1 MRSSFLYLT
10 NVLAGLVAEA
20 AAQTVPQP
28 LPEEET
34 EEIVDPIRRY
44 TVELIVFAY
53 GDSVSSGTEIWTE
66 DDPEIDFVEPPIFE
80 RYSEERN
87 FAIDELDDEL
97 TEVEVPDVGRRYMDL
112 ELVLFAED
120 DYTMTEIYDNLLKL
134 EAYEP
139 LLRAGWTQP
148 TYERELTGPIAIQSL
163 TECPPWLDG
172 SFTLYLGR
180 YLHLVVDL
188 TMDEERPVI
197 GETQEADDMDN
208 ESDAELTYDDMRIQN
223 GFGPIDLYGEIL
235 LQPSIRYR
243 IFEDRIVKNGDIRY
257 FDHPKFGVI
266 AKITRYE
273 EPEEDEFIEEE
284 FIDDSDD
291 LLPGGQ
297 LGT

>member
-1 MRSSFLYLT
+1 MRTAFLYLAV
-10 NVLAGLVAEA
+10 VLAGLVAEA
-20 AAQTVPQP
+20 AAQTVIEP

-34 EEIVDPIRRY
+34 EDVVEPIRRY

-53 GDSVSSGTEIWTE
+53 GDSVSSGTEIWTQDE
-66 DDPEIDFVEPPIFE
+66 PAVEFVEPTIAD
-80 RYSEERN
+80 RYSEERISD
-87 FAIDELDDEL
+87 FDELDDEL
-97 TEVEVPDVGRRYMDL
+97 ADVDVPDIDRRYMDPD
-112 ELVLFAED
+112 LVLFADD
-120 DYTMTEIYDNLLKL
+120 DYTMTQIYDNLVEL

-148 TYERELTGPIAIQSL
+148 TYERELTGPIAIRTL

-188 TMDEERPVI
+188 TMDEDRPVVEKTEEAGDVEI
-197 GETQEADDMDN
+197 ETA
-208 ESDAELTYDDMRIQN
+208 AEMTFEDSRIQN
-223 GFGPIDLYGEIL
+223 SFGPIDVYGELL
-235 LQPSIRYR
+235 LQPSIQYR

-273 EPEEDEFIEEE
+273 EPEEDEFFEEE
-284 FIDDSDD
+284 FIDDTED

-297 LGT
+297 LGS